1 MIPDWQRLQ
10 KALALEAETGFGD
23 LQGKQQRF
31 SEFVALTLTGDPPA
45 DLDREGRHKW
55 RELGCRYGEYSQLPL
70 SERQH
75 LVAETRRWL
84 QQIDQSQ
91 SSSSPLPKTDPI
103 LERPLQFLKG
113 VGPRSAAQLA
123 KLGLHTLGDLL
134 HYFPRD
140 YVNYSQQTLI
150 RHAQV
155 GHSITIVATI
165 KSASCFTSPKN
176 KNLTIFNLRV
186 ADVSGW
192 MILSR
197 FFSGRQF
204 TQKGWQENLLRQ
216 YPRGA
221 TIAASGIVKKSRQ
234 GITLDNPQ
242 IEVLESE
249 GSDIRSLKIG
259 KVLPLYPLTEGVTAD
274 LVRKA
279 VHLALEHVQA
289 VSDPLPKEL
298 KRLHQLMDRSLAI
311 QQIHFPDSAESLQAA
326 RRRLVFD
333 EFFLLQL
340 GLLQRRWRYRHHHQ
354 DAPRFFP
361 QQGSLVATFYQRLP
375 FRLTEA
381 QQRVINEILADMQ
394 SPQPMNRLVQ
404 GDVGSGKT
412 VVGVVALLAAIEAGW
427 QGALMAPTEVLAEQ
441 HYRMLVEWLTPL
453 DVPVELLTGSVTGK
467 KRQEILRQLATG
479 ELPLVVGTHA
489 LIQPGVVFSR
499 LGLVIIDEQ
508 HRFGVGQRTALFHKG
523 QQPHVLSM
531 TATPIPRTLT
541 LTLHGDL
548 DVSQIDQLPPGRKPV
563 RTTVVS
569 PRDRPQVYALME
581 REIAQGRQVYI
592 VLPLVEESEKVDL
605 RSAIAEHERL
615 QTKVFPHFS
624 IGLLHGRMTAAEKEE
639 VIQAFRQGSV
649 HILVATTVVEVG
661 VDVPNA
667 SVMLIEHAERFGLSQ
682 LHQLRG
688 RVGRGADQSYCLLM
702 TASKSEDARQRLAVM
717 EQSHDGFF
725 IAEMDLRFRGPG
737 EVLGTRQSGLPD
749 FALASLVED
758 QGILELARESAEA
771 LIQRDPELHHEP
783 ALRQQLQAY
792 VQKLSG
798 VSLV

>member
-1 MIPDWQRLQ
+1 
-10 KALALEAETGFGD
+10 
-23 LQGKQQRF
+23 
-31 SEFVALTLTGDPPA
+31 
-45 DLDREGRHKW
+45 
-55 RELGCRYGEYSQLPL
+55 
-70 SERQH
+70 
-75 LVAETRRWL
+75 
-84 QQIDQSQ
+84 
-91 SSSSPLPKTDPI
+91 
-103 LERPLQFLKG
+103 LERPLQVLKG
-113 VGPRSAAQLA
+113 AGPRSAAQLA

-197 FFSGRQF
+197 FFAGKQF
-204 TQKGWQENLLRQ
+204 THKGWQENLLRQ

-441 HYRMLVEWLTPL
+441 HYRKLVEWLTPL
-453 DVPVELLTGSVTGK
+453 HVPVEILTGSVTGK

-479 ELPLVVGTHA
+479 GTA
-489 LIQPGVVFSR
+489 
-499 LGLVIIDEQ
+499 
-508 HRFGVGQRTALFHKG
+508 FGGG
-523 QQPHVLSM
+523 NPC
-531 TATPIPRTLT
+531 
-541 LTLHGDL
+541 L
-548 DVSQIDQLPPGRKPV
+548 DSTG
-563 RTTVVS
+563 
-569 PRDRPQVYALME
+569 
-581 REIAQGRQVYI
+581 G
-592 VLPLVEESEKVDL
+592 
-605 RSAIAEHERL
+605 
-615 QTKVFPHFS
+615 
-624 IGLLHGRMTAAEKEE
+624 
-639 VIQAFRQGSV
+639 
-649 HILVATTVVEVG
+649 
-661 VDVPNA
+661 
-667 SVMLIEHAERFGLSQ
+667 
-682 LHQLRG
+682 
-688 RVGRGADQSYCLLM
+688 
-702 TASKSEDARQRLAVM
+702 
-717 EQSHDGFF
+717 
-725 IAEMDLRFRGPG
+725 
-737 EVLGTRQSGLPD
+737 
-749 FALASLVED
+749 
-758 QGILELARESAEA
+758 
-771 LIQRDPELHHEP
+771 
-783 ALRQQLQAY
+783 
-792 VQKLSG
+792 G
-798 VSLV
+798 VSSFGAGAH

>member
-1 MIPDWQRLQ
+1 MTTDWHRLQ
-10 KALALEAETGFGD
+10 KALALEAETGFSD
-23 LQGKQQRF
+23 LQGKHQRF
-31 SEFVALTLTGDPPA
+31 SEFLTHALTGDPPIS
-45 DLDREGRHKW
+45 LDPEEHLKW
-55 RELGCRYGEYSQLPL
+55 QALGGRYGDYPQLSL
-70 SERQH
+70 DERQH

-84 QQIDQSQ
+84 HQIRQSQ
-91 SSSSPLPKTDPI
+91 SPPPQPKTDVS
-103 LERPLQFLKG
+103 LDRPLQFVKG
-113 VGPRSAAQLA
+113 IGPSAASQLA
-123 KLGLHTLGDLL
+123 KLDLHTLGDLL
-134 HYFPRD
+134 NYFPRD

-150 RHAQV
+150 RHVQV
-155 GHSITIVATI
+155 GDSVTIVAAV
-165 KSASCFTSPKN
+165 KSGSCFTSPKN
-176 KNLTIFNLRV
+176 KSLTIFNLRV
-186 ADVSGW
+186 ADASGW

-197 FFSGRQF
+197 FFAGKQF
-204 TQKGWQENLLRQ
+204 TNKGWQESLLRQ

-221 TIAASGIVKKSRQ
+221 IIAASGIVKRSRQ

-249 GSDIRSLKIG
+249 NSDIRSLKIG

-289 VSDPLPKEL
+289 IPDPVPTAL
-298 KRLHQLMDRSLAI
+298 KQRHHLIHRPVAV
-311 QQIHFPDSAESLQAA
+311 QQIHFPETAESLQAA

-333 EFFLLQL
+333 EFFVLQL
-340 GLLQRRWRYRHHHQ
+340 GLLQRRWRYHQ
-354 DAPRFFP
+354 LLKGTPRFMP
-361 QQGSLVATFYQRLP
+361 QQGSLVAAFYQHLP
-375 FRLTEA
+375 FSLTTA
-381 QQRVINEILADMQ
+381 QKRVINEILADMQ

-412 VVGVVALLAAIEAGW
+412 VVGVVALLAAIESGW

-441 HYRMLVEWLTPL
+441 HYRKLVEWLTPL
-453 DVPVELLTGSVTGK
+453 HVPVELLTGSVVGK
-467 KRQEILRQLATG
+467 KRQEILCQLATG

-489 LIQPGVVFSR
+489 LIQPAVVFHR

-523 QQPHVLSM
+523 QQPDALSM

-548 DVSQIDQLPPGRKPV
+548 DVSQIDQLPPGRKPI

-592 VLPLVEESEKVDL
+592 VLPLVEASEKVDL
-605 RSAIAEHERL
+605 RSAIAEHQRL
-615 QTKVFPHFS
+615 QTKVFPYCA
-624 IGLLHGRMTAAEKEE
+624 IGLLHGRMPAAAKEE
-639 VIQAFRQGSV
+639 VIQSFRQGSLA
-649 HILVATTVVEVG
+649 ILVATTVVEVG

-688 RVGRGADQSYCLLM
+688 RVGRGSDQSYCLLM
-702 TASKSEDARQRLAVM
+702 TGSKSEDARQRLTVM
-717 EQSHDGFF
+717 EQSTDGFF

-749 FALASLVED
+749 FALASLVTD
-758 QGILELARESAEA
+758 QEILELARHSAEE
-771 LIQRDPELHHEP
+771 IINRDPELHHEP
-783 ALRQQLQAY
+783 TLRQHLQAY
-792 VQKLSG
+792 VQKLTG